1 MAEEN
6 DVVKRV
12 SNLVTFREPNRKS
25 NYDIILEFMLGLRVR
40 ARSERKRK
48 KKHRIIVVRHRQGL
62 HS

>member
-1 MAEEN
+1 MMLFWETKLKTMAEEN

-48 KKHRIIVVRHRQGL
+48 KKT
-62 HS
+62 

>member
-48 KKHRIIVVRHRQGL
+48 KKT
-62 HS
+62 